1 MELIQ
6 NLINIVKDNW
16 DKIILVYLAV
26 HKLIVTLRDV
36 LDRTPDSDDNILE
49 RIVTLS
55 GKLADYLI
63 KGKRPA

>member
-1 MELIQ
+1 MELI
-6 NLINIVKDNW
+6 NAVIAFVKDNW
-16 DKIILVYLAV
+16 DKIAIVYLAV
-26 HKLIVTLRDV
+26 HKLIVTLRDI
-36 LDRTPDSDDNILE
+36 LDKTPNTDDNILE